1 MKNSE
6 SKQPKKE
13 IVRSMNSDVDI
24 TPQIQSKK
32 RTDAIKDAVFE
43 AINTTATATAKELGE
58 TTINEVLHVL
68 SELVYSYNGR
78 NLETQFEIEIDNKKK
93 K

>member
-93 K
+93 E

>member
-32 RTDAIKDAVFE
+32 RTDAIKDAVFD
-43 AINTTATATAKELGE
+43 AINTTATKNAKELGE

-93 K
+93 E